1 MLTLAKTIYNEYIR
15 LFCIHTSFSPPAFS
29 LSFSSYLISSFFVF
43 QEESKAINM
52 NVVIPIIIIDIRIIT
67 ALAKLIAIWI

>member
-43 QEESKAINM
+43 QEESNAINM
-52 NVVIPIIIIDIRIIT
+52 NVVIPNIIIDT
-67 ALAKLIAIWI
+67 ALTKLIAIWI

>member
-1 MLTLAKTIYNEYIR
+1 MLTLAKRIYNEYIR
-15 LFCIHTSFSPPAFS
+15 LFLPTHILLSPAFS
-29 LSFSSYLISSFFVF
+29 LSFSSHLISSFFVF

>member
-1 MLTLAKTIYNEYIR
+1 MLTLAKRIYNEYIR
-15 LFCIHTSFSPPAFS
+15 LFLPTHVLLSPAFS
-29 LSFSSYLISSFFVF
+29 LSLSSHLISSFFVF

>member
-1 MLTLAKTIYNEYIR
+1 MLTFAKTIYNEYIR
-15 LFCIHTSFSPPAFS
+15 LFCIHTSFSPPPS
-29 LSFSSYLISSFFVF
+29 LSLSSHLISSFFVF